1 MSEKTDEPSPKKLAD
16 ARERGEVAR
25 SKDASKAILIWGLFG
40 YVIFF
45 GPKIVQSLT
54 RMIDWAATNA
64 YQDFDTVIS
73 EFLRMA
79 LATLVELSI
88 PLVLIVLLLG
98 IVGEITLTGGM
109 LFATEKLEPNLK
121 NFNVVNRVKEMFSP
135 RNLVEAI
142 KSVVKIVALSWIL
155 VKVISA
161 NLEALILIAPFGIY
175 PILLAL
181 SAMLSKILI
190 ATGAAFTA
198 LSIFDMVIQRL
209 LFMRDQRMTKDEVK
223 REYKET
229 EGSPE
234 IKQRQRE
241 LFRELSNRS
250 ARFSFDDS
258 TAVIVNPVHYAVAVV
273 YVPGR
278 VPVPVVS
285 AKGHDQFAR
294 EIVEEARRYGIPV
307 VENVPIARSLY
318 ADAEVD
324 ECVPDHLIEAV
335 LAVLSTVERLAPR

>member
-1 MSEKTDEPSPKKLAD
+1 MSEKTEEPSPKKLAD
-16 ARERGEVAR
+16 ARGRGEVAR

-54 RMIDWAATNA
+54 RMIDWAAKNA
-64 YQDFDTVIS
+64 YQDFDTVIA

-79 LATLVELSI
+79 MTTLVELSI
-88 PLVLIVLLLG
+88 PLVLIVVLLG
-98 IVGEITLTGGM
+98 ILGEISLTGGM
-109 LFATEKLEPNLK
+109 LFAVEKLKPDLK

-142 KSVVKIVALSWIL
+142 KSMVKIATLSWIL
-155 VKVISA
+155 VKVIGA
-161 NLEALILIAPFGIY
+161 NLEALIRTAPFGIY
-175 PILLAL
+175 PIMLAL
-181 SAMLSKILI
+181 SSMLSKILI
-190 ATGAAFTA
+190 ATASAFTA

-258 TAVIVNPVHYAVAVV
+258 SAVIVNPVHYAVALV

-294 EIVEEARRYGIPV
+294 EIVDEARRCGIPV
-307 VENVPIARSLY
+307 VENVPMARSLY
-318 ADAEVD
+318 AEVEVD
-324 ECVPDHLIEAV
+324 QCVPDHMVEAV